1 MERNLNTYTE
11 VLDLHF
17 WHDLIQRHG
26 TLVTFNEGEFLCRQG
41 ERSTTFGYVLSGNFH
56 YEIEGSDHNKHVVN
70 SVFSDALVGNYPDCM
85 YDGVS
90 LVDIKAV
97 AKSSAYL
104 MDARILVNLY
114 KQDGYI
120 ENQGRLLIEGMLRTL
135 TNRYA
140 DLDYNSL

>member
-1 MERNLNTYTE
+1 MERILNTYME
-11 VLDLHF
+11 DIDLQF
-17 WHDLIQRHG
+17 WHDLIQRYG
-26 TLVTFNEGEFLCRQG
+26 TLVTFNEGEYLCRHG

-140 DLDYNSL
+140 DLVYNSL